1 MTIKKVGVVGA
12 GLMGS
17 GIAQTSA
24 QAGYETI
31 LSEINDQFLQKGLN
45 MMKNN
50 LAMLVS
56 KGKMQ
61 QSDMDALMGRIKGT
75 TNTQDF
81 KDCDVIIEAA
91 VENMELKKKIFAEL
105 DQICAPHTILST
117 NSSSL
122 SIIDLAMATKRPD
135 KVLGMHFFNPVPVMR
150 LLELVKTIVTT
161 EETLNIAKEFGAA
174 AGKSVIVAKDA
185 PAYIVN
191 RLLIPYLME
200 AARLYESGYAS
211 KEDIDEGIRLG
222 LNYPMGP
229 LTLLDF
235 VGIDTAYFAASAM
248 YDELHEAH
256 MLPPLIVKKMVAA
269 GLLGRKSGKGFYDY
283 TKK

>member
-1 MTIKKVGVVGA
+1 MTIKTVGVIGA

-24 QAGYETI
+24 QAGYQTI
-31 LSEINDQFLQKGLN
+31 LSEINDQFLKKG
-45 MMKNN
+45 MDMIKGN
-50 LAMLVS
+50 LTNQVS

-61 QSDMDALMGRIKGT
+61 QSEMDTIMGHIKGT
-75 TNTQDF
+75 TNTRDF
-81 KDCDVIIEAA
+81 KEADVIIEAA
-91 VENMELKKKIFAEL
+91 VENMELKKKIFAVI
-105 DQICAPHTILST
+105 DQIVPPHCILST

-122 SIIDLAMATKRPD
+122 SVIDLAVATKRPD
-135 KVLGMHFFNPVPVMR
+135 KVLGMHFFNPVPVMK

-161 EETLNIAKEFGAA
+161 EETLNLAKEFGVAA
-174 AGKSVIVAKDA
+174 QKTIIVAKDA

-211 KEDIDEGIRLG
+211 KEDIDNGMRLG
-222 LNYPMGP
+222 CNYPMGP

-235 VGIDTAYFAASAM
+235 VGIDTAYYAASAM
-248 YDELHEAH
+248 YNELHEAH
-256 MLPPLIVKKMVAA
+256 MLPPMLIKKMVSA
-269 GLLGRKSGKGFYDY
+269 GQFGRKSGKGFYDY
-283 TKK
+283 TK

>member
-1 MTIKKVGVVGA
+1 MTIKTVGVVGA

-31 LSEINDQFLQKGLN
+31 MSEINDQFLKKG
-45 MMKNN
+45 MDMIKGN
-50 LAMLVS
+50 LANQVS

-61 QSDMDALMGRIKGT
+61 QSEMDAVMGRIRGT
-75 TNTQDF
+75 TNTKDF
-81 KDCDVIIEAA
+81 KDTDVIIEAA
-91 VENMELKKKIFAEL
+91 VENMDLKKKIFADL
-105 DQICAPHTILST
+105 DQIVPPHCILST

-122 SIIDLAMATKRPD
+122 SVIDLAMATKRPD
-135 KVLGMHFFNPVPVMR
+135 KVLGMHFFNPVPVMK

-161 EETLNIAKEFGAA
+161 EQTLNVAREFGVAA
-174 AGKSVIVAKDA
+174 QKTVIVAKDA

-200 AARLYESGYAS
+200 SIRLYESGYAS
-211 KEDIDEGIRLG
+211 KEDIDNGMRLG
-222 LNYPMGP
+222 CNYPMGP

-235 VGIDTAYFAASAM
+235 VGLDTAFYAASAM
-248 YDELHEAH
+248 YNELHEAH
-256 MLPPLIVKKMVAA
+256 MLPPLLLKKMVAA
-269 GLLGRKSGKGFYDY
+269 GQFGRKSGRGFYDY
-283 TKK
+283 TK